1 MTDRPDT
8 AREALA
14 AWLAEEAALYE
25 TAAGQLDGIP
35 FETVAH
41 VFRVIEARIR
51 RGGADAALTAS
62 GYAIVPAAEG
72 EVGEQIAWARKASS
86 AIYAAVDAT
95 VADDISPKL
104 VSLASHLERLAAE
117 NERLAEHKRK
127 QAEDIMAL
135 GQLVYADENTTWR
148 ARAERAEAENERLKA
163 GLRQIAKETETDH
176 IGDKW
181 LTRAATIARA
191 ALTQEPS

>member
-72 EVGEQIAWARKASS
+72 EVIERHDLLGDYGDVWMGPSKDGDYVLFSDHQ
-86 AIYAAVDAT
+86 
-95 VADDISPKL
+95 
-104 VSLASHLERLAAE
+104 SHLERLAAE
-117 NERLAEHKRK
+117 NERLREAAAFHEHNWQQER
-127 QAEDIMAL
+127 DIKTAVV
-135 GQLVYADENTTWR
+135 G
-148 ARAERAEAENERLKA
+148 RAERAEAENERLKA
-163 GLRQIAKETETDH
+163 AAKAVEDW
-176 IGDKW
+176 W
-181 LTRAATIARA
+181 LSDGMRIMEAAGEVGAPYAIFAARA